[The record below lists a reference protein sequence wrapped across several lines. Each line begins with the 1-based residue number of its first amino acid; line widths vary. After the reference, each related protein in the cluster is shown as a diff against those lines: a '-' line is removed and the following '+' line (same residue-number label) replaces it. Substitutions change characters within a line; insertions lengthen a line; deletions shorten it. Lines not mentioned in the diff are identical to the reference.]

1 MTRDE
6 ALKVSLKDTE
16 NEAKKYVLCFYRLEY
31 QSKTALKKSTTL
43 QQKVDNWINDVD
55 YNAIR
60 EQNYNSKEETIE
72 ELRKHLTYIT
82 QSYSLNKSEQHY
94 YYVNGVVLFEEG
106 EEEDIIIDYS
116 RFYIGVYNS
125 NNMLLTD
132 YMDSVKD
139 AFDYLREMSDAYITF
154 E

>member
-6 ALKVSLKDTE
+6 ALKVSLKDIG

-31 QSKTALKKSTTL
+31 QSKTALQKSTKL
-43 QQKVDNWINDVD
+43 QQKVNNWVNDAD

-60 EQNYNSKEETIE
+60 EQSYNSKEKAIE
-72 ELRKHLTYIT
+72 ELKKYHTYIT
-82 QSYSLNKSEQHY
+82 QSYSLNKSKQH

-106 EEEDIIIDYS
+106 EEKDVIIDYS
-116 RFYIGVYNS
+116 RFYIGAYDS

-132 YMDSVKD
+132 YMNSIKD
-139 AFDYLREMSDAYITF
+139 AFDYIRKMSDAYITF

>member
-6 ALKVSLKDTE
+6 AKT
-16 NEAKKYVLCFYRLEY
+16 YVLCFYRLEY
-31 QSKTALKKSTTL
+31 QSKTALQKSTKL
-43 QQKVDNWINDVD
+43 QQKINNWINDAD

-60 EQNYNSKEETIE
+60 EQNYNSKEEAIE
-72 ELRKHLTYIT
+72 ELRKHHTYIT

-106 EEEDIIIDYS
+106 EEEDVIIDYS
-116 RFYIGVYNS
+116 RFYIGAYNS